1 MDEQLLI
8 RITADIQEL
17 QRALDTAQDEVKDF
31 GNKSKKSFKGFNDA
45 VQKAGNVAKKGLKI
59 AAGAI
64 AAVGAALIATIPASA
79 EFRKNQALLET
90 SFESA
95 GAAAGVAKGVYKDL
109 YRVLGDD
116 GQATEAAQHLAK
128 LTTNQKDLEQW
139 TKISQGVYATFG
151 ASLPIESLAEAANE
165 TAKTGELTGAL
176 ADALNWAG
184 IAEADFQSQLLTCND
199 EAEREKL
206 IRETLNGIYSTAA
219 ENYEKNAADLLKQNE
234 AQIQLNEATARLGE
248 VMAPVLTAFAQFGAI
263 IMEQLSPAI
272 ESFMNEQGQALA
284 DFLIELGGIIGDVL
298 SWVID
303 NWDWISVLAT
313 VILGIAAAVSV
324 FSTALGVANAVM
336 MANPVALVVAAIG
349 AAIALVVALVI
360 GFWDEIVA
368 FFQKVGEGIK
378 NVWNSVSEWVQ
389 NALNNIGNFFKNL
402 WNGIKNG
409 AQNLWNGIKNIFS
422 SVGSFFSNVFS
433 GAWNGI
439 KKIWGGAT
447 SFFGNIWNGI
457 KDGARGAIN
466 GIIIVFEK
474 GLNGIIR
481 FINSLTS
488 GLSSLWTWAG
498 IPPIPQ
504 IPTVNLPRLAR
515 GGIVDSATIAMVG
528 ESGKEA
534 IVPLENNLEWL
545 DKMSTMLSEKLGG
558 GLGNRPIYLV
568 VNKKV
573 LGQVTSDSINDI
585 TKSTGKIPLVF
596 A

>member
-17 QRALDTAQDEVKDF
+17 QKALDTAQDEVKGF
-31 GNKSKKSFKGFNDA
+31 SNKSKKSFKSFNDA

-64 AAVGAALIATIPASA
+64 AAVGAALIATVPASA

-151 ASLPIESLAEAANE
+151 ASLPIESLTEAANE
-165 TAKTGELTGAL
+165 TARTGELTGAL

-184 IAEADFQSQLLTCND
+184 IAEADFKSQLLTCND

-248 VMAPVLTAFAQFGAI
+248 VMAPVLTAFAQFGTI

-272 ESFMNEQGQALA
+272 ESFMDEQGQALA

-298 SWVID
+298 TWVID
-303 NWDWISVLAT
+303 NWDWISTLAT
-313 VILGIAAAVSV
+313 VILAIAAAVSV

-336 MANPVALVVAAIG
+336 MANPVVLVVSAIAAS
-349 AAIALVVALVI
+349 IALVVALVI
-360 GFWDEIVA
+360 AFWDEIVA

-378 NVWNSVSEWVQ
+378 NVWNSVTEWVQ

-433 GAWNGI
+433 SAWNGI

-568 VNKKV
+568 VNKKI